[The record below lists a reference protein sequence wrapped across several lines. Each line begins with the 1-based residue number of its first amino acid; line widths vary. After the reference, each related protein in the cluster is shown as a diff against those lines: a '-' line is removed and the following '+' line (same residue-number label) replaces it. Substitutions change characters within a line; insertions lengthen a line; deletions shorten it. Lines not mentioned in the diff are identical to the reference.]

1 MQVSSYATENNFN
14 LSKELWFFLLFN
26 CVGFTVWPLMIYYL
40 GRTLSISY
48 FLDLTLRVW
57 AEQIVYGP
65 LANLSLHTVLSI
77 LILFTPYSLFW
88 GVRICIN
95 LSRQ

>member
-1 MQVSSYATENNFN
+1 MQVSSNVTDNNFN
-14 LSKELWFFLLFN
+14 LGKELWFFLLLN

-40 GRTLSISY
+40 GRTLSINY

-65 LANLSLHTVLSI
+65 LANLNLRSI
-77 LILFTPYSLFW
+77 VSIIFLFTPYSLFL
-88 GVRICIN
+88 GIRVCLK
-95 LSRQ
+95 LSRK